1 MKNLL
6 LASFV
11 LMFMSCNSTKDMQ
24 VTVKKAHFEKTMS
37 QKNDMNIT
45 QKWQVVPNAQINFK
59 KDDFGVG
66 MAKLEKGNKTVFYY
80 KYDTKPLDKS
90 IMDAGYTQEI
100 FFEIEGDI
108 KNMSLKDKE
117 LSKINLLVGKHG
129 FFRGSGVYTVDAGSF
144 DLKVTAYDQV
154 ELTIDIVK
162 PTEMVQ
168 QKHIHQINEL
178 NQNENE

>member
-1 MKNLL
+1 MKNML
-6 LASFV
+6 LASII
-11 LMFMSCNSTKDMQ
+11 LIFMSCNSTKNMQ

-37 QKNDMNIT
+37 QKNDMNII
-45 QKWQVVPNAQINFK
+45 QKWQVVPNAQISFK
-59 KDDFGVG
+59 KDNFGVG

-80 KYDTKPLDKS
+80 KYDAKPVDKS
-90 IMDAGYTQEI
+90 IMDGGYVQEI

-129 FFRGSGVYTVDAGSF
+129 FFRGSGIYAVSAGSF
-144 DLKVTAYDQV
+144 DLKVIGDNQV
-154 ELTIDIVK
+154 EITINIVK

-168 QKHIHQINEL
+168 QKNIHQIIEL
-178 NQNENE
+178 NQNDNE